1 MRLML
6 DNMDDMNNQTTFENK
21 NCKLFSTKSEK
32 IENALNNMVRNEGK
46 SEIECE
52 KLKETI
58 KLEFEKQINESKERK
73 HLENFQLY
81 SVFNAEALIDNQ
93 LENLFIKNS
102 IDVDSFSLTQS
113 EKNLIDRLHLAFYY
127 SRKFNTLDL
136 NLQKTI
142 AILLQSHTE
151 SSLKKMSKVILAN
164 FIVQPVKRVI
174 TFAKLIPDFR
184 ALDIN
189 DQMSLLQGG
198 SMEIFICSSSSL
210 YDQMSNKFVNIVSKD
225 RQIEGNDNSNIQLD
239 ILRLI
244 WSEEIFEKTIMFLKS
259 MSELKL
265 DEATLILFL
274 PLILF
279 SPDRRDLF
287 ERSKI
292 LEIQSKYSF
301 LLKKYIVWKYG
312 MSKESLRIYNTL
324 LLKLIELRTLR
335 EMHTS
340 ILIDADPNQ
349 LEPFPLA
356 IISSERIEINRLVA
370 PFRNEMPA
378 LNTQVI

>member
-1 MRLML
+1 
-6 DNMDDMNNQTTFENK
+6 
-21 NCKLFSTKSEK
+21 
-32 IENALNNMVRNEGK
+32 V
-46 SEIECE
+46 
-52 KLKETI
+52 
-58 KLEFEKQINESKERK
+58 
-73 HLENFQLY
+73 FQAH
-81 SVFNAEALIDNQ
+81 S
-93 LENLFIKNS
+93 
-102 IDVDSFSLTQS
+102 
-113 EKNLIDRLHLAFYY
+113 
-127 SRKFNTLDL
+127 
-136 NLQKTI
+136 
-142 AILLQSHTE
+142 E

-184 ALDIN
+184 MLDIN

-279 SPDRRDLF
+279 SPDRRDLV

-312 MSKESLRIYNTL
+312 MNKESLRIYNTL
-324 LLKLIELRTLR
+324 LLKMIELRTLH
-335 EMHTS
+335 EMHSS
-340 ILIDADPNQ
+340 ILLDADPTQ
-349 LEPFPLA
+349 LDPFSLA
-356 IISSERIEINRLVA
+356 IISSERIEINRLVN
-370 PFRNEMPA
+370 PFRNEIPG
-378 LNTQVI
+378 LNVK